1 MDNKIIKLGIRT
13 GLSLVIPVTVY
24 VVFKILCVAFG
35 DAAYASGSD
44 LSTIIYTAIYTSM
57 IALAMSFNLFS
68 GRFDFSVGATLA
80 LSTILGGNIAKSYEM
95 GALGFLAIT
104 VIIGMILGL
113 ISGLVYVTMKL
124 PPMITSLGLA
134 MIYESITLLYNNS
147 KGVSM
152 IGKIKVLVFA
162 GQSYLWV
169 VLIFVMIICIYIFN
183 FTKFGYNHK
192 ALSSGQK
199 IALEIGINE
208 KRNAVICYVIAGALL
223 GIAGCIYLSKYGTMS
238 PEAGLSSSSYFMGAF
253 LPLFIGGFIGKY
265 SNTIVGIVIGA
276 FSSSLLSSGLV
287 NLGLGL
293 SVQTVINGL
302 FVMGFLIFTSNSYK
316 FTVHKIHKA
325 KLECALKAEGGVS
338 L

>member
-1 MDNKIIKLGIRT
+1 MDNKFSKLGKNVVF
-13 GLSLVIPVTVY
+13 SLVIPVTVF
-24 VVFKILCVAFG
+24 VIFKILCVAFG
-35 DAAYASGSD
+35 DAEYATGSD
-44 LSTIIYTAIYTSM
+44 LKTIIYTATYTSM

-80 LSTILGGNIAKSYEM
+80 LSTILGGNIAKTYEM
-95 GALGFLAIT
+95 GALGFFVTT
-104 VIIGMILGL
+104 VGIGMVLGL

-134 MIYESITLLYNNS
+134 MIYESITLMYNNS

-152 IGKIKVLVFA
+152 IGKIKVLILA
-162 GQSYLWV
+162 GQPYLWIILIV
-169 VLIFVMIICIYIFN
+169 VMAIAIYIFR
-183 FTKFGYNHK
+183 FTKFGYNLQ
-192 ALSSGQK
+192 ALTTGQK
-199 IALEIGINE
+199 IAIDIGINE
-208 KRNAVICYVIAGALL
+208 NRNAVGCYVLAGALL
-223 GIAGCIYLSKYGTMS
+223 GIAGCIYISKYGTVS

-276 FSSSLLSSGLV
+276 FTSALLSSGLV
-287 NLGLGL
+287 GLGLGV

-316 FTVHKIHKA
+316 IDLYKMYKA
-325 KLECALKAEGGVS
+325 KLAEAVRAERA
-338 L
+338 